1 MSITLNEITLRTEKP
16 MRTIR
21 LCYERAHLMVS
32 DLFNEYFDAG
42 INPDDQGEWWKLA
55 HGFHNA
61 ETRSEIILDAMAQ
74 IRDALAEVEAVMEQI
89 EKSTP
94 SPAIDAITGAVV
106 IAAATQTKGKKVM
119 A

>member
-1 MSITLNEITLRTEKP
+1 MSITLNEITMKTEVP

-21 LCYERAHLMVS
+21 VCYERAHLMAA
-32 DLFNEYFDAG
+32 DLFDEYFDAG
-42 INPDDQGEWWKLA
+42 INPDDQGDWWKLA

-61 ETRSEIILDAMAQ
+61 ETRSEIILDAMAH

-89 EKSTP
+89 EKETP
-94 SPAIDAITGAVV
+94 PPSREVITGAVV
-106 IAAATQTKGKKVM
+106 IAAATPTKGKKVP